1 MPKDLMDDIREGS
14 IDLAG
19 QNIDLNELDDAYDD
33 DLDKEDTGEADDQQA
48 DMMNQTGTAAPG
60 LGAPPP
66 LPAM

>member
-1 MPKDLMDDIREGS
+1 MNDIREGS

-19 QNIDLNELDDAYDD
+19 QNIDLNELDDAYDN
-33 DLDKEDTGEADDQQA
+33 DLDEEDTSEADDQQD

-60 LGAPPP
+60 IGMGMPPP